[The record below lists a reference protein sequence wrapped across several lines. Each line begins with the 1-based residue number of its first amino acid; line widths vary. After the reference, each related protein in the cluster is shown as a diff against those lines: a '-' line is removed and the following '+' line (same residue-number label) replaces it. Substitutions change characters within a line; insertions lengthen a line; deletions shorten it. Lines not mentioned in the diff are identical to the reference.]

1 MVVDP
6 QKVIFKFNVTTTTA
20 SASCGHRRL
29 IIVESVHQGCQEDH
43 LSNTSST
50 GLDNLQNVA
59 KDCNRKHNC
68 TYDITTDRNCTSRF
82 DNNLSPFG
90 SYRCV
95 LPSAIFDL
103 CQTYSVNNFS
113 DSELYLVLNASIL
126 NSKIICSL
134 NITGSQ
140 LYNVKFSDKYGVAL
154 QENKINCSNLKIISN
169 TKIFCSDL
177 DKKSSIKYVLMNN
190 LSSISVK
197 FGPDRPIMFRWL
209 VVLILSWAFGKNFS
223 VLLTIF
229 VRFFKFYF
237 CVRNLGHITRI

>member
-59 KDCNRKHNC
+59 KDCNGKHNC
-68 TYDITTDRNCTSRF
+68 TYDITTDRNCTSKL

-103 CQTYSVNNFS
+103 CQTYSVDNFN
-113 DSELYLVLNASIL
+113 DTELYLVLNSSIL
-126 NSKIICSL
+126 SSKIICSL

-140 LYNVKFSDKYGVAL
+140 LYNVKFSNKYGVAQ
-154 QENKINCSNLKIISN
+154 QENEINCSSLKIISD
-169 TKIFCSDL
+169 TKNLCLNL
-177 DKKSSIKYVLMNN
+177 DKKSSKVDILMKNV
-190 LSSISVK
+190 SSISVK
-197 FGPDRPIMFRWL
+197 LGPNRPMFKWL
-209 VVLILSWAFGKNFS
+209 EVILILSWVFGKNFS
-223 VLLTIF
+223 ILLTI
-229 VRFFKFYF
+229 K
-237 CVRNLGHITRI
+237 NL